1 MRLVQWIQ
9 HEIKK
14 NASSL
19 KVGGVLRERDE
30 ERVRFVQTQRELAKA
45 WEKREG
51 SLQKKLAGIVARI
64 RNWQGSLE
72 EVTFL
77 EAEQRQ
83 MRRLLERLE
92 VSDMDTV
99 ELLREWRDWM
109 RAFRQ
114 GLGHDVERVE
124 LVGSELR
131 LRGVI
136 EQEAH
141 IPLPTEQGPRG
152 GEERHDAQ
160 DSFSEWDQY
169 LGERL
174 PATSAFWERRAAEVE
189 ADGAHPKVVHGFVKQ
204 MKQAQ
209 GQANTWRRMQ
219 RG

>member
-1 MRLVQWIQ
+1 V
-9 HEIKK
+9 
-14 NASSL
+14 
-19 KVGGVLRERDE
+19 
-30 ERVRFVQTQRELAKA
+30 QRELAKA

-51 SLQKKLAGIVARI
+51 SLQKRLAGIVGRI
-64 RNWQGSLE
+64 RHWQGSLE
-72 EVTFL
+72 EATFL

-83 MRRLLERLE
+83 VRRLLERLE

-114 GLGHDVERVE
+114 GLGHDPERVE

-136 EQEAH
+136 EKEEY
-141 IPLPTEQGPRG
+141 IPLPSEEGPRD
-152 GEERHDAQ
+152 GEGKRDSK

-189 ADGAHPKVVHGFVKQ
+189 ANGTHPKVVHGFVKQ

-209 GQANTWRRMQ
+209 GHANTWRRMQ